1 MSEGNHSE
9 KSTAKRRH
17 LVKLIAGTGVAG
29 VAAGIA
35 FQFFRAETA
44 HSQTQPAAR
53 QAAAAPQTTQP
64 VLARVNN
71 QPIYYDAVAKESVSR
86 VGHEVLD
93 NLINR
98 LIILQECDRRGIT
111 VSQEEVTREV
121 TEIAKKFNL
130 PPDTWYQMLQSER
143 NITPQQYRDD
153 VIWPMLALKKLAG
166 TEFKPTNEDMDHA
179 FKRDYGPRVKARV
192 VLVDGNI
199 RQANEVWQEC
209 NTNPDDF
216 DRIAREKSAD
226 PNTRALGGVVPP
238 IRMFGAPEQAQVE
251 QAAFKMRTGEI
262 SPVIEIDQNR
272 YLIMKCE
279 GRTEPVVTD
288 IKDVWDELYKQVVEE
303 KTQAAVATVFDKIKK
318 EAQVQNFLVNSTTG
332 VKKPAG
338 AGVRPAAGAPGS
350 ATEAPGAASTR
361 PVAPAAATRQQPAA
375 IQR

>member
-1 MSEGNHSE
+1 MSEGNHSANP
-9 KSTAKRRH
+9 SQPRRRF
-17 LVKLIAGTGVAG
+17 VSLIAGTGVAG
-29 VAAGIA
+29 VAAGLA
-35 FQFFRAETA
+35 FQFFRAEPA
-44 HSQTQPAAR
+44 HSQTQQPAK
-53 QAAAAPQTTQP
+53 QPAAPQTTQP
-64 VLARVNN
+64 VMARVNN
-71 QPIYYDAVAKESVSR
+71 QPIYYDAVAKESVNR
-86 VGHEVLD
+86 VGPEVLD

-143 NITPQQYRDD
+143 NISPQQYRDD

-209 NTNPDDF
+209 TSNPDDF

-251 QAAFKMRTGEI
+251 QAAFKLRSGEI

-303 KTQAAVATVFDKIKK
+303 KTQSAVATVFEKIKK
-318 EAQVQNFLVNSTTG
+318 DAQVQNFLVNTTTG
-332 VKKPAG
+332 IKKPAAP
-338 AGVRPAAGAPGS
+338 AGRPAAG
-350 ATEAPGAASTR
+350 EVPGAATTR
-361 PVAPAAATRQQPAA
+361 PAAATGKAPTPGALR
-375 IQR
+375 

>member
-1 MSEGNHSE
+1 MSERIHS
-9 KSTAKRRH
+9 SATPNAAGSKRR
-17 LVKLIAGTGVAG
+17 LTSIVAGTGVAVVG
-29 VAAGIA
+29 AGLA
-35 FQFFRAETA
+35 FQFFRAEPA
-44 HSQTQPAAR
+44 HSQTQAPK
-53 QAAAAPQTTQP
+53 AAAAPQTTQP
-64 VLARVNN
+64 VMARVNN
-71 QPIYYDAVAKESVSR
+71 QPIYYDAVAKESVNR
-86 VGHEVLD
+86 IGTEVLD

-98 LIILQECDRRGIT
+98 LIILQECDRRGVT

-130 PPDTWYQMLQSER
+130 PADTWYQMLQSER

-209 NTNPDDF
+209 NANPDEF

-238 IRMFGAPEQAQVE
+238 IRMFGSPDQAQVE
-251 QAAFKMRTGEI
+251 QAAFNMKEGEI
-262 SPVIEIDQNR
+262 SAVIEIAQNR

-279 GRTEPVVTD
+279 GRTVSQVTD

-303 KTQAAVATVFDKIKK
+303 KTQAAVATVFEKVKK
-318 EAQVQNFLVNSTTG
+318 DAQVQNFLVNTTTG

-338 AGVRPAAGAPGS
+338 SAVKPVAGEAPGS
-350 ATEAPGAASTR
+350 AMTR
-361 PVAPAAATRQQPAA
+361 PPAMSKAPAGPGV
-375 IQR
+375 QR

>member
-1 MSEGNHSE
+1 MSERIHS
-9 KSTAKRRH
+9 STGPNAAGSKRR
-17 LVKLIAGTGVAG
+17 LTSIIAGTGVAVVG
-29 VAAGIA
+29 AGLA
-35 FQFFRAETA
+35 FQFFRAEPA
-44 HSQTQPAAR
+44 HSQTQAPKT
-53 QAAAAPQTTQP
+53 AAAPQTTQP

-71 QPIYYDAVAKESVSR
+71 QPIYYDAVAKESVNR
-86 VGHEVLD
+86 VGAEVLD

-130 PPDTWYQMLQSER
+130 PADTWYQMLQSER

-192 VLVDGNI
+192 VLIDGNI

-209 NTNPDDF
+209 TANPDDF

-226 PNTRALGGVVPP
+226 ANTRALGGVVPP
-238 IRMFGAPEQAQVE
+238 IRMYGAPEQAQVE
-251 QAAFKMRTGEI
+251 QAAFKMRAGEI

-272 YLIMKCE
+272 YLVLKCE
-279 GRTEPVVTD
+279 GRTDPVVTD

-303 KTQAAVATVFDKIKK
+303 KTQSAVASVFEKVKK
-318 EAQVQNFLVNSTTG
+318 DAQVQNFLVNSTTG

-338 AGVRPAAGAPGS
+338 AGVRPAS
-350 ATEAPGAASTR
+350 AEAPGTAGTK
-361 PVAPAAATRQQPAA
+361 APTAVSKQPGTA
-375 IQR
+375 IPR

>member
-1 MSEGNHSE
+1 MSERIHS
-9 KSTAKRRH
+9 STTPNAAGSKRR
-17 LVKLIAGTGVAG
+17 LTSIVAGTGVAVVG
-29 VAAGIA
+29 AGLA
-35 FQFFRAETA
+35 FQFFRAEPA
-44 HSQTQPAAR
+44 HSQTQAPKP
-53 QAAAAPQTTQP
+53 AAAPQTTQP
-64 VLARVNN
+64 VMARVNN
-71 QPIYYDAVAKESVSR
+71 QPIYYDAVAKESVNR
-86 VGHEVLD
+86 VGPEVLD

-98 LIILQECDRRGIT
+98 LIILQECDRRGVT

-130 PPDTWYQMLQSER
+130 PADTWYQMLQSER

-209 NTNPDDF
+209 NANPDDF

-238 IRMFGAPEQAQVE
+238 IRMYGAPEQAQVE
-251 QAAFKMRTGEI
+251 QAAFKLRTGEI

-279 GRTEPVVTD
+279 GRTDPVVTD

-303 KTQAAVATVFDKIKK
+303 KTQSAVAAVFEKIKK
-318 EAQVQNFLVNSTTG
+318 GSQVQNFLVNTTTG
-332 VKKPAG
+332 VKNPGSA
-338 AGVRPAAGAPGS
+338 VRPAS
-350 ATEAPGAASTR
+350 AEAPGAAATR
-361 PVAPAAATRQQPAA
+361 PPAMSKAPAAGGVAR
-375 IQR
+375 

>member
-9 KSTAKRRH
+9 TSPKPTETRRH
-17 LVKLIAGTGVAG
+17 FVKLIAGTGVAG

-35 FQFFRAETA
+35 FQFFRAEPA
-44 HSQTQPAAR
+44 HSQTQASK
-53 QAAAAPQTTQP
+53 QAAAPQTTQP

-71 QPIYYDAVAKESVSR
+71 QPIYYDAVAKESVNR
-86 VGHEVLD
+86 VGGEVLD

-130 PPDTWYQMLQSER
+130 PAETWYQMLQSER

-179 FKRDYGPRVKARV
+179 FKRDFGPRVKARV
-192 VLVDGNI
+192 VIVDGNI
-199 RQANEVWQEC
+199 RQADDVWKEC
-209 NTNPDDF
+209 NANPDDF

-238 IRMFGAPEQAQVE
+238 IRMFGAPEQRQVE
-251 QAAFKMRTGEI
+251 EAAFRMRSGEI
-262 SPVIEIDQNR
+262 SPVIEIEQNR

-279 GRTEPVVTD
+279 GRTDPVVTD
-288 IKDVWDELYKQVVEE
+288 IKDVWDDLYKQVVEE

-318 EAQVQNFLVNSTTG
+318 DAQVQNFLVNSTTG

-338 AGVRPAAGAPGS
+338 AGVRPAGGTA
-350 ATEAPGAASTR
+350 EAPGAASTR
-361 PVAPAAATRQQPAA
+361 PAAAVSKQPGTQ

>member
-1 MSEGNHSE
+1 MSEGNHSGT
-9 KSTAKRRH
+9 SPQGADGRRH
-17 LVKLIAGTGVAG
+17 FVKLIAGTGIAG

-44 HSQTQPAAR
+44 HSQTQPAAK
-53 QAAAAPQTTQP
+53 AAAAPQTTQP

-71 QPIYYDAVAKESVSR
+71 QPIYYDAVAKESVNR
-86 VGHEVLD
+86 VGAEVLD

-98 LIILQECDRRGIT
+98 LIILQECDRRGVT

-179 FKRDYGPRVKARV
+179 FKRDFGPRVKARV

-199 RQANEVWQEC
+199 RQANEVWTEC
-209 NTNPDDF
+209 NANPDDF

-226 PNTRALGGVVPP
+226 PNTR
-238 IRMFGAPEQAQVE
+238 E
-251 QAAFKMRTGEI
+251 AAFRMRAGEI
-262 SPVIEIDQNR
+262 SPVIEIEQNR

-288 IKDVWDELYKQVVEE
+288 IKDVWDDLYKQVVEE

-318 EAQVQNFLVNSTTG
+318 DAQVQNFLVNSTTG

-338 AGVRPAAGAPGS
+338 AGVRPAGAEAAGTAP
-350 ATEAPGAASTR
+350 TR
-361 PVAPAAATRQQPAA
+361 AVAPAVSRQPGTAVP
-375 IQR
+375 R

>member
-1 MSEGNHSE
+1 MSERIHS
-9 KSTAKRRH
+9 STTPNAAGSKRR
-17 LVKLIAGTGVAG
+17 LTSIVAGTGVAVVG
-29 VAAGIA
+29 AGLA
-35 FQFFRAETA
+35 FQFFRAEPA
-44 HSQTQPAAR
+44 HSQTQPAAK
-53 QAAAAPQTTQP
+53 QAAAPQTTQP

-71 QPIYYDAVAKESVSR
+71 QPIYYDAVAKESVNR
-86 VGHEVLD
+86 VGAEVLD

-130 PPDTWYQMLQSER
+130 PADTWYQMLQSER

-209 NTNPDDF
+209 NSNPDDF

-238 IRMFGAPEQAQVE
+238 IRMYGAPEQAQVE
-251 QAAFKMRTGEI
+251 QAAFKLRNGEI

-303 KTQAAVATVFDKIKK
+303 KTQAAVATVFDKVKK

-338 AGVRPAAGAPGS
+338 AGVRPAGATS
-350 ATEAPGAASTR
+350 ADVPGAASTR
-361 PVAPAAATRQQPAA
+361 PAAAVSKQPGAA
-375 IQR
+375 VPR